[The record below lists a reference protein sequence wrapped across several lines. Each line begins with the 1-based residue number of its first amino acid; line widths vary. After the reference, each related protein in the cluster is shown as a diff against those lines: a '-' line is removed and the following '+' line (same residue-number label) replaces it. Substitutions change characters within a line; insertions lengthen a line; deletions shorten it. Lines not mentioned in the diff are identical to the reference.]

1 MENQT
6 NNPRQF
12 SKRIVALREQL
23 EQLSREPN
31 NASRLREARRL
42 MLELN
47 RAELLNQASRR
58 PSGTQDR
65 SASPVAPKK

>member
-6 NNPRQF
+6 KNPRRF
-12 SKRIVALREQL
+12 EKRIAALRDQL

-31 NASRLREARRL
+31 DSARLQEARRL

-47 RAELLNQASRR
+47 RAELLNQASERPAGAQSGSRR
-58 PSGTQDR
+58 G
-65 SASPVAPKK
+65 APEK

>member
-6 NNPRQF
+6 KNPRQF

-31 NASRLREARRL
+31 DSARLQEARRL

-47 RAELLNQASRR
+47 RAELLSQASRR
-58 PSGTQDR
+58 PAGAQDR
-65 SASPVAPKK
+65 SRSPVAPQE